1 MRCGTSSAVL
11 LVLLSVMPAN
21 VFGFDSKSVEGLMI
35 LIVEDDPQVAR
46 LIALVLRRHGHHC
59 QIVAD
64 GQSALR
70 HAKEVRP
77 SMIFADLTLK
87 GMGGDQ
93 LCRTLKSQEETRLI
107 PYVVLSGD
115 RDLAQKAQQC
125 GADDYMGK
133 PFEFPDLIRLV
144 DKYAGAESRKAD

>member
-1 MRCGTSSAVL
+1 
-11 LVLLSVMPAN
+11 
-21 VFGFDSKSVEGLMI
+21 MI

-46 LIALVLRRHGHHC
+46 LIALVLGRAGRQC
-59 QIVAD
+59 EIVAD
-64 GQSALR
+64 GQTALQK
-70 HAKEVRP
+70 AKELRP

-87 GMGGDQ
+87 GMNGEQ
-93 LCRTLKSQEETRLI
+93 LCNRLKSQEETRDI

-115 RDLAQKAQQC
+115 RDLAQKARRC